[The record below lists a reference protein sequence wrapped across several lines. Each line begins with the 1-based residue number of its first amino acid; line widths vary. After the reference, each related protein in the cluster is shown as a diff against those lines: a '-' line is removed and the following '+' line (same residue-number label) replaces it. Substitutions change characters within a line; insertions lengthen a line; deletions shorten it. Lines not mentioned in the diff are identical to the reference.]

1 MFKKK
6 KKDKVSVDDA
16 IPEYTLDSALKTS
29 KTTESTLHNLLQS
42 VSEDSSFITPNK
54 EESYKPQL
62 SYETKR
68 KIAEDY
74 ILEDK
79 PLSERGSIEERVK
92 ISQDVAIDIPS
103 EKPSEESQPAVE
115 STKKHPSFSKKDNI
129 YGKLGSF
136 FEEIFE
142 GYTKRYDQ
150 WENST
155 SSILS
160 ILRKMRKIT
169 KKNSEDLVE
178 SIKSIYNN
186 VQEDL
191 ENFKLKRAEV
201 EKIAQVDVES
211 MSSEFKK
218 VLGLLELQ
226 VKEYQFKR
234 LTDEYVRQLKSLM

>member
-1 MFKKK
+1 MAKKK
-6 KKDKVSVDDA
+6 KKEKVSADDV
-16 IPEYTLDSALKTS
+16 IPKYTLDSALKTS

-42 VSEDSSFITPNK
+42 VSEDSSFVTPNK
-54 EESYKPQL
+54 DESHIQPRL

-79 PLSERGSIEERVK
+79 PLSERGSIEERAK
-92 ISQDVAIDIPS
+92 ISQDLLKETPS
-103 EKPSEESQPAVE
+103 EKSSEDSPPIVE

-129 YGKLGSF
+129 YAKLGKF

-150 WENST
+150 WENSI

-178 SIKSIYNN
+178 SIKNIYKN

-191 ENFKLKRAEV
+191 ENFKLKRTEV
-201 EKIAQVDVES
+201 EKIAEVDVES

-234 LTDEYVRQLKSLM
+234 LTDEYIRQLKH